1 MLNALIITIV
11 LLLIANCKLEFK
23 VKGRANNTPHR
34 PNGEFKRQV
43 LIKDGDTKIG
53 KFYL

>member
-11 LLLIANCKLEFK
+11 LLLIANSKSTI